1 MKTGHPSFLFFMI
14 LMALPSQ
21 VLLIGD
27 RTNGEAA
34 QNGQTLP
41 ITETQVTPSGPEYD
55 NPPDPSTVLP
65 QLKKQM
71 MRIARKLMT
80 QEGGPEHIQD
90 LGFTFGSDTEI
101 SDIEKFLKFLEA
113 AVALDENPFPVYEVS
128 LDKLRAFAPG
138 ENIENLLENTGQLL
152 YPIKVD
158 QEVKSSMTLRCVR
171 DRQTG
176 VGQKKNETCW
186 RLTRVG
192 LPNLIRQLSKVQ
204 HNLTTQKPGLQ
215 QDFRLVS
222 IPALNRN
229 FLYYKENAV
238 IRLIPLAEDHHF
250 TVGEPYLAQD
260 VFKWLSKE
268 AKNMDDSPR

>member
-1 MKTGHPSFLFFMI
+1 MKTRHPSFLFFMI

-41 ITETQVTPSGPEYD
+41 ITETQVTPLGPEND
-55 NPPDPSTVLP
+55 NPPVPPTVLP
-65 QLKKQM
+65 LLRKHM
-71 MRIARKLMT
+71 TGIARKLMT
-80 QEGGPEHIQD
+80 QEGGPEHIQG
-90 LGFTFGSDTEI
+90 LGFSDI
-101 SDIEKFLKFLEA
+101 AGSDIEEFLKA
-113 AVALDENPFPVYEVS
+113 IAIDENPFPIYEVS
-128 LDKLRAFAPG
+128 LNKLRAFVPG
-138 ENIENLLENTGQLL
+138 TNIENLLENTGQLL
-152 YPIKVD
+152 YPIKVR

-171 DRQTG
+171 NRQTG
-176 VGQKKNETCW
+176 VEQKNNETCW

-192 LPNLIRQLSKVQ
+192 LPNLISRLTKAQYKLS
-204 HNLTTQKPGLQ
+204 TQKPGLQ

-229 FLYYKENAV
+229 FLGFKENAV
-238 IRLIPLAEDHHF
+238 IRMIPLAKDHHF
-250 TVGEPYLAQD
+250 TEGESYLAQD
-260 VFKWLSKE
+260 VIKWLSKE